1 MTDTPRQRAP
11 RRKPDGATTKRR
23 LRLTPELR
31 RQQILDAALV
41 EFGSLG
47 FTAASISRIANRAGT
62 SKANLYVHF
71 ANKDEIFET
80 LLRDLLIPANTAWSP
95 GRGQDLKD
103 SIDSFVDR
111 LYGAMDH
118 KVLAVIR
125 LLVAESHRVP
135 TLIQRWHEEIM
146 LPARAEQQRQI
157 DAHVAAGV
165 LRASPLT
172 EYFAFATAPLLSA
185 AITKIVFG
193 QAVADAEVEKI
204 KETHRRMLHHVLV
217 PRGEA

>member
-1 MTDTPRQRAP
+1 MTDAPRKRAP
-11 RRKPDGATTKRR
+11 RKTADSPPTKRR

-31 RQQILDAALV
+31 RQQILEAALV

-80 LLRDLLIPANTAWSP
+80 LLRDLLIPANTAWTP
-95 GRGQDLKD
+95 GASAQELKA
-103 SIDSFVDR
+103 SIDAFVDR
-111 LYGAMDH
+111 LYGALDH
-118 KVLAVIR
+118 KVIAVIR

-135 TLIQRWHEEIM
+135 GLIQRWHEEVL
-146 LPARAEQQRQI
+146 LPARAEQQRRI
-157 DAHVAAGV
+157 DEHVADGV

-172 EYFAFATAPLLSA
+172 DYFAFATAPLLYA

-193 QAVADAEVEKI
+193 QEVAAAEVERI
-204 KETHRRMLHHVLV
+204 KETHRRMLHHVLL
-217 PRGEA
+217 PQA